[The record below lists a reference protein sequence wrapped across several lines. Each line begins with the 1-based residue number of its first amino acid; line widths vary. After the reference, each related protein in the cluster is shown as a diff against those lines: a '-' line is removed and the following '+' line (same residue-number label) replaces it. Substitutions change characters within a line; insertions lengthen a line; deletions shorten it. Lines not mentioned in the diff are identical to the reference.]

1 MDNKIKSIEENQM
14 LKVSNGVARSL
25 LKATNGQF
33 FSVTFI
39 KRGDK
44 SLRTI
49 HGRTGVT
56 KDLTGTG
63 SRYNPA
69 SRDLITIWDSGQ
81 IANEQGERSKG
92 YKNVPLNDIKELRVG
107 GATLRVQPNA

>member
-49 HGRTGVT
+49 HGRTGVS
-56 KDLTGTG
+56 KGVTGKG

-81 IANEQGERSKG
+81 IANEKGERSKG
-92 YKNVPLNDIKELRVG
+92 HKNVPLNDIKELRVG
-107 GATLRVQPNA
+107 GAVLRVQPNA